1 MKAKLLV
8 NQRVDVR
15 DRAFAELVIWQL
27 PTPSA
32 GSSHTF
38 KYRLAYVVDGVCEI
52 RYDNEVGKGD
62 HRHVRTTETM
72 YKFNTPRQLMADF
85 FDDIQRYNHEHPDD

>member
-32 GSSHTF
+32 GRSHTF

-52 RYDNEVGKGD
+52 RYTAPVDG
-62 HRHVRTTETM
+62 
-72 YKFNTPRQLMADF
+72 
-85 FDDIQRYNHEHPDD
+85 